1 MTNKPH
7 ILIVDDVDFFLE
19 VEKGFLKNT
28 FAEVTTARNGQEAL
42 EAIAQQR
49 PDLIYLDVN
58 MPIMDGIECCRRIKT
73 DPELQDIPIIVVY
86 ASSKDLD
93 DLQVRES
100 GCDGILHKPVD
111 RNEFLELGRNFLPQV
126 DRRFQRVACQVTVDI
141 YLEGETL
148 QGQGYNIS
156 RNGMYIEFRD
166 VIPDKARVRLT
177 FLLPTVSPVP
187 IESWSEVA
195 WINFGFPRGKL
206 DMPQGF
212 GVEFKLLNA
221 RHLEVIEKYIELN
234 MSV

>member
-1 MTNKPH
+1 
-7 ILIVDDVDFFLE
+7 
-19 VEKGFLKNT
+19 
-28 FAEVTTARNGQEAL
+28 
-42 EAIAQQR
+42 
-49 PDLIYLDVN
+49 
-58 MPIMDGIECCRRIKT
+58 MPIMDGMECCRRIKT
-73 DPELQDIPIIVVY
+73 DPKLQDIPIIVVY
-86 ASSKDLD
+86 ASSKDVD
-93 DLQVRES
+93 DLQVRKS